1 MLKAKALIIGKNPYN
16 KENENY
22 SNIKLDGY
30 PTENVAF
37 LPYVY
42 KDSYNKNSIIT
53 YRRIISFIKGKLLSC
68 EEINQLPDPKD
79 IAKDFMEKG
88 VFFINESEFKI
99 DENKSLIIDNNENN
113 DNNELKYDEETEIY
127 CFGTDAIK
135 RFETYT
141 YLNKVHNYPHPSPK
155 NNHSFWKKYDNG
167 YSSQN
172 YSKDDKFDSSF
183 LINTLK

>member
-1 MLKAKALIIGKNPYN
+1 MLKAKALIIGKDPYN
-16 KENENY
+16 KDNKNY
-22 SNIKLDGY
+22 SNIKIDDY
-30 PTENVAF
+30 PTKNVAF
-37 LPYVY
+37 LPDLYS
-42 KDSYNKNSIIT
+42 DSYNKNSIIT
-53 YRRIISFIKGKLLSC
+53 YRRIISFIIGKLLSC

-99 DENKSLIIDNNENN
+99 DENESLIIGNN
-113 DNNELKYDEETEIY
+113 DNSELKYDEKTEIY

-135 RFETYT
+135 KFETYT

-155 NNHSFWKKYDNG
+155 NNHSFWEKYDNR

-172 YSKDDKFDSSF
+172 YAEEDKFDTSY

>member
-30 PTENVAF
+30 PTKNVAF

-53 YRRIISFIKGKLLSC
+53 YRRIISFIMGKVLSC

-79 IAKDFMEKG
+79 IAKNFMEKG

-99 DENKSLIIDNNENN
+99 DENESLIIGNNS
-113 DNNELKYDEETEIY
+113 NNELKYDEKTEIY

-135 RFETYT
+135 KFETYN

-155 NNHSFWKKYDNG
+155 NNHSFWEKYDNR

-172 YSKDDKFDSSF
+172 YTEEDKFDTTY
-183 LINTLK
+183 LISTLK